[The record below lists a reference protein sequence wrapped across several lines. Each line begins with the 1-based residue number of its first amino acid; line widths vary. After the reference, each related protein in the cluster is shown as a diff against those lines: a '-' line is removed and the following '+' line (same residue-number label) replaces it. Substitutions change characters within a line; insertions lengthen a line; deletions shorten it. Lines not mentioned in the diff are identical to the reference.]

1 MCSQVLELKKE
12 EAERRK
18 HSTRILV
25 VPYKPYIIL
34 LSKANWGG
42 ERESPGWE
50 ILLERERKREREG
63 EREVKN
69 YKDRKRRGGMRGGVK
84 TERVEMERKRERSE
98 EI

>member
-1 MCSQVLELKKE
+1 M
-12 EAERRK
+12 
-18 HSTRILV
+18 
-25 VPYKPYIIL
+25 
-34 LSKANWGG
+34 
-42 ERESPGWE
+42 SPLAGKYYW
-50 ILLERERKREREG
+50 REREG